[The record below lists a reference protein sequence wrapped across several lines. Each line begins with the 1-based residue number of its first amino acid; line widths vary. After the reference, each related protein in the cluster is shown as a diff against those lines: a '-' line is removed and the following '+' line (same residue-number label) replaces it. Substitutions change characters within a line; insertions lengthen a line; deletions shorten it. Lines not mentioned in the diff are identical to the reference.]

1 METLWQDI
9 RFGVQQLRKSRGF
22 AIVAILTLALG
33 IGANTAIFTVVNTV
47 FLHPLPV
54 KDPNQLMGIFTTDQR
69 NRGGL
74 NNFLPISQP
83 NAKDVGERA
92 QSFSNVMMFT
102 GAGVSMTIDGKP
114 QSFPAELVSGNF
126 FDVLGVRAEL
136 GRTFRPDED
145 QPGAQGVIVLT
156 HGVWERYFAAN
167 PNVIGKNVLLNG
179 QGFTVVGVMPRGFKG
194 TSVLGGPDLWLPM
207 ATHDQVLSGVLK
219 EMYNDR
225 RFLNFSAVARLKHG
239 TGVEQAR
246 AELKNIGSQLEH
258 DFPTPNKGRSFTVVP
273 LLDSTLNPNVQGDAE
288 RAGEMMMGVVGLVLL
303 IACANI
309 SNLLL
314 ARAASRKREISI
326 RLAIGASRARI
337 ITQLLTES
345 ILLALAG
352 GVVGLGI
359 AFVAGDLLWSFRPP
373 FLQQANN
380 MELNIDAN
388 VLLFTLLIS
397 LTTGVIFG
405 LAPALQASRP
415 DLSTELKERAS
426 SETFSG
432 RRFGLRSAFVVLQF
446 ALSLV
451 ALIGAGLFLVSL
463 RNAQKIDPGFD
474 THNLGMLSFDLGA
487 LNYDPARMREFQRRT
502 IEAAQTLP
510 GVNSATLATNVPLF
524 GGTAIARSVFPE
536 GEEGTS
542 TRNGILTQTDNV
554 APDYFETLGISILHG
569 RQFDSSDR
577 EDSPKVAIINQ
588 AAAHRFWPNQDP
600 VGKRFKFFGEPY
612 VVQVVG
618 VARDAK
624 YNTLGEDPTPY
635 LYLPLI
641 QTPSPALTLF
651 FRSAGD
657 PRIVL
662 GSVRE
667 RTQALDRNLPL
678 TNVWPIGE
686 VISQA
691 LWGAKF
697 AAALLSV
704 FAGLAMILA
713 AIGVYGVV
721 AYSVGQRVREIGIR
735 MALGARRQDI
745 LAMIVRQSSVSL
757 GIGLGVGLMA
767 AFALARMITTLLYG
781 VSAGSPI
788 PFALL
793 PTLLA
798 LVGLAATYI
807 PAQRATKVNPIVAL
821 RHEQ

>member
-1 METLWQDI
+1 METLWQDVRYGI
-9 RFGVQQLRKSRGF
+9 RQLRKSRGF
-22 AIVAILTLALG
+22 AVIAILTLALG

-54 KDPNQLMGIFTTDQR
+54 HDPDRLMGIFTTDQR

-83 NAKDVGERA
+83 NAKDVAERSR
-92 QSFSNVMMFT
+92 SFGGVMMFT

-114 QSFPAELVSGNF
+114 QAFAAELVSGNY
-126 FDVLGVRAEL
+126 FDVLGVQAAL
-136 GRTFRPDED
+136 GRTFRADED
-145 QPGAQGVIVLT
+145 QPGASGTIVLT
-156 HGVWERYFAAN
+156 HGVWERYFASN
-167 PNVIGKNVLLNG
+167 PSVVGKDVLLNG
-179 QGFTVVGVMPRGFKG
+179 QGFTVIGVMPRGFKG
-194 TSVLGGPDLWLPM
+194 TAVLGGPDMWLPM
-207 ATHDQVLSGVLK
+207 ATHDQVLAGVQKDL
-219 EMYNDR
+219 YNDR
-225 RFLNFSAVARLKHG
+225 RFLNFFAVGRLKQ
-239 TGVEQAR
+239 GVATEQAR
-246 AELKNIGSQLEH
+246 AELKNIGSQMEQ

-273 LLDSTLNPNVQGDAE
+273 LLESTLNPNVQGQAE

-314 ARAASRKREISI
+314 ARAAGRKREISI
-326 RLAIGASRARI
+326 RLAIGASRVRI
-337 ITQLLTES
+337 VSQLLTES

-352 GVVGLGI
+352 GVVGLGV
-359 AFVAGDLLWSFRPP
+359 AFLARDLLWSFRPP

-380 MELNIDAN
+380 MELALDGH
-388 VLLFTLLIS
+388 VLIFTLLIS
-397 LTTGVIFG
+397 ILTGVIFG
-405 LAPALQASRP
+405 LMPALQASRP
-415 DLSTELKERAS
+415 NLVTELKERAGG
-426 SETFSG
+426 EVFSG
-432 RRFGLRSAFVVLQF
+432 RRFGVRSAFVALQF

-463 RNAQKIDPGFD
+463 RNAQKIEPGFD

-487 LNYDPARMREFQRRT
+487 LNYDPARTREFQRRT
-502 IEAAQTLP
+502 IEAAETLP
-510 GVNSATLATNVPLF
+510 GVSSVTLATNVPLF
-524 GGTAIARSVFPE
+524 GGTAISRSVFPE

-542 TRNGILTQTDNV
+542 TRNGILTQTDNI
-554 APDYFETLGISILHG
+554 AADYFQTMGIPLVRG
-569 RQFDSSDR
+569 RQFDGSDR
-577 EDSPKVAIINQ
+577 EESPKVAIINET
-588 AAAHRFWPNQDP
+588 AAHRFWPNQDP
-600 VGKRFKFFGEPY
+600 IGKRFKFFGEPY

-624 YNTLGEDPTPY
+624 YNTLGEDPIPY

-641 QTPSPALTLF
+641 QTPSPALTLL
-651 FRSAGD
+651 FRSSGD

-662 GSVRE
+662 SSVRE
-667 RTQALDRNLPL
+667 RVQALDRNLPL

-697 AAALLSV
+697 AAGLLSI
-704 FAGLAMILA
+704 FAALAMILA

-735 MALGARRQDI
+735 MALGARREDI
-745 LAMIVRQSSVSL
+745 LAMVVRQGSVSL
-757 GIGLGVGLMA
+757 IVGLAVGLIA

-781 VSAGSPI
+781 VSPASPL

-793 PTLLA
+793 PVLLA
-798 LVGLAATYI
+798 LVGLLATYI
-807 PAQRATKVNPIVAL
+807 PALRATKVNPIAAL
-821 RHEQ
+821 RQE

>member
-1 METLWQDI
+1 MGNLWQDI
-9 RFGVQQLRKSRGF
+9 RYGLRQLRKSRGF
-22 AIVAILTLALG
+22 AIVAILTLGLG

-83 NAKDVGERA
+83 NAKDVAERA
-92 QSFSNVMMFT
+92 QSFSSVMMFT
-102 GAGVSMTIDGKP
+102 GTGVSITIDGKP
-114 QSFPAELVSGNF
+114 QSFPAGLVSGNF
-126 FDVLGVRAEL
+126 FDVLGVQAEL

-145 QPGAQGVIVLT
+145 QLGAPGVIVLT
-156 HGVWERYFAAN
+156 HGVWERYFASN

-179 QGFTVVGVMPRGFKG
+179 QGFTIIGVMPRGFKG
-194 TSVLGGPDLWLPM
+194 TAVLGGPDMWMTM
-207 ATHDQVLSGVLK
+207 ATHDQVLAGVLK
-219 EMYNDR
+219 EMYSDR
-225 RFLNFSAVARLKHG
+225 RFLNFSAVGRLNSG
-239 TGVEQAR
+239 ISIDQAR
-246 AELKNIGSQLEH
+246 AELKNIGLQLEH

-273 LLDSTLNPNVQGDAE
+273 LLESTLNPNVQGDAE
-288 RAGEMMMGVVGLVLL
+288 RAGELMMGVVGLVLL

-314 ARAASRKREISI
+314 ARAAGRKREISI
-326 RLAIGASRARI
+326 RLAIGASRTRI

-352 GVVGLGI
+352 GIVGLGVAVI
-359 AFVAGDLLWSFRPP
+359 ARDLLWSFRPP
-373 FLQQANN
+373 FLQQAINL
-380 MELNIDAN
+380 ELKLDGN
-388 VLLFTLLIS
+388 VLFFTLVIS
-397 LTTGVIFG
+397 LATGVIFG
-405 LAPALQASRP
+405 LLPALQASRP
-415 DLSTELKERAS
+415 DLSTELKERAG
-426 SETFSG
+426 SEMFSG
-432 RRFGLRSAFVVLQF
+432 RRFGLRSAFVMLQY
-446 ALSLV
+446 ALSLI

-463 RNAQKIDPGFD
+463 RNAQKIEPGFD

-487 LNYDPARMREFQRRT
+487 LNYDPARMREFQRRA

-510 GVNSATLATNVPLF
+510 GVKSVTLATNIPLF
-524 GGTAIARSVFPE
+524 GGAGIGRSVFPE

-542 TRNGILTQTDNV
+542 TRNGILAVTDNI
-554 APDYFETLGISILHG
+554 APDYFQTLGIPILSG

-600 VGKRFKFFGEPY
+600 IGKRFKFFGLDY
-612 VVQVVG
+612 FVQVVG
-618 VARDAK
+618 VAHDAK
-624 YNTLGEDPTPY
+624 FGTLGEEPRPY
-635 LYLPLI
+635 MYLPLI
-641 QTPSPALTLF
+641 QTPSPALTLI
-651 FRSAGD
+651 FRSSGD
-657 PRIVL
+657 PRLVL
-662 GSVRE
+662 ASMRE
-667 RTQALDRNLPL
+667 RIQALDRNLPL

-697 AAALLSV
+697 AATLLSI

-735 MALGARRQDI
+735 MALGARREDI
-745 LAMIVRQSSVSL
+745 LAMIVRQSSFSLVMGL
-757 GIGLGVGLMA
+757 GIGLIA

-793 PTLLA
+793 PVLLA
-798 LVGLAATYI
+798 SVGLLATYI
-807 PAQRATKVNPIVAL
+807 PARRATKVNPIIAL
-821 RHEQ
+821 RQEQ

>member
-9 RFGVQQLRKSRGF
+9 RYGLRQLRKSRGF
-22 AIVAILTLALG
+22 AVVAIVTLALG
-33 IGANTAIFTVVNTV
+33 IGANTAIFTVVNAI

-83 NAKDVGERA
+83 NAKDVAERT

-102 GAGVSMTIDGKP
+102 GMGVSMTIDGKP

-126 FDVLGVRAEL
+126 FDVLGVQAEL

-156 HGVWERYFAAN
+156 HGVWERYFASN

-179 QGFTVVGVMPRGFKG
+179 QGFTVIGVMPRGFKG
-194 TSVLGGPDLWLPM
+194 TAVLGGPDMWVTM
-207 ATHDQVLSGVLK
+207 AVHDQVLAGVLK

-225 RFLNFSAVARLKHG
+225 RFLNFAAVGRLKAG
-239 TGVEQAR
+239 VTVEQAR
-246 AELKNIGSQLEH
+246 AELKNIGLQLEH

-273 LLDSTLNPNVQGDAE
+273 LLESTLNPNVQGEAE
-288 RAGEMMMGVVGLVLL
+288 RAGAMMMGVVGLVLL

-314 ARAASRKREISI
+314 ARAAGRKREISI
-326 RLAIGASRARI
+326 RLAIGASRGRI

-352 GVVGLGI
+352 GVLGLGI
-359 AFVAGDLLWSFRPP
+359 AFVARDLLWSSRPP
-373 FLQQANN
+373 FLQLANN
-380 MELNIDAN
+380 MEVNLDGN
-388 VLLFTLLIS
+388 VLFFTLLIS
-397 LTTGVIFG
+397 LATGVIFG
-405 LAPALQASRP
+405 LIPAMQASRP

-426 SETFSG
+426 SEMFSG
-432 RRFGLRSAFVVLQF
+432 RRFGLRSAFVMLQF

-451 ALIGAGLFLVSL
+451 ALIAAGLFLVSL

-487 LNYDPARMREFQRRT
+487 LNYDPARMREFQRRAL
-502 IEAAQTLP
+502 EAAQTLP
-510 GVNSATLATNVPLF
+510 GVNSVTLATNVPLF

-554 APDYFETLGISILHG
+554 APDYYRTLGISVLSG

-588 AAAHRFWPNQDP
+588 AAARRFWPNQDP
-600 VGKRFKFFGEPY
+600 VGKRFRFFGEPY

-624 YNTLGEDPTPY
+624 YNTLGEEATPY
-635 LYLPLI
+635 MYLPLI

-657 PRIVL
+657 PRIAL

-667 RTQALDRNLPL
+667 RIQALDRNLPL

-686 VISQA
+686 VITQA

-697 AAALLSV
+697 AAALLSI

-713 AIGVYGVV
+713 GIGVYGVV

-735 MALGARRQDI
+735 MALGARREDI
-745 LAMIVRQSSVSL
+745 LAMIVRQSSLSL
-757 GIGLGVGLMA
+757 VLGLGVGLIA

-781 VSAGSPI
+781 VSPGSPI

-807 PAQRATKVNPIVAL
+807 PARRATKVNPIIAL
-821 RHEQ
+821 RQE